1 MFGTQFDIKIFE
13 SLELNIDMQNVFY
26 DINEDTI
33 VDHVKV
39 FSAQI
44 KYEFK

>member
-26 DINEDTI
+26 DINQDSDTED
-33 VDHVKV
+33 
-39 FSAQI
+39 I
-44 KYEFK
+44 KMIHFIFKYQF